1 MDKVEKRRSFII
13 NILYAAIWIGIGYL
27 CIKYALGVI
36 WPFVVS
42 LFFAMLLQRPVNA
55 MARKT
60 PLKRGISSVIMVLLI
75 VVLAGSIVGFIVVRI
90 TMELGDFFRYLLMKI
105 EDAPSFA
112 SQIMAWFHN
121 AVAFLP
127 DTLEQT
133 VTASVESFVNRL
145 LGIETELN
153 AAAPAAADSGIDF
166 SVLSS
171 PLGAVWGTAKQ
182 IPMFAA
188 GLLVCIV
195 SCCFMTA
202 DYHNLRDGILRQ
214 FKPASQAAVVRAKQ
228 VTFST
233 IGKMGKSYS
242 IIIGIT
248 FSEMVIG
255 LSVLKLC
262 RLYTGGYIF
271 AIALVTAVVDI
282 MPVLGTGTIL
292 IPWAVI
298 SFCTG
303 KFGLGVGLLVLYTII
318 GIIRQVVEPKLV
330 SAQLGLP
337 PYLTLA
343 AMYIGT
349 QLFGF
354 LGLFLLPLLLT
365 LLKVLN
371 DEGILHILKPAPAK
385 VAAADNS
392 AEPPCAEPAV
402 DGEKEEKHD

>member
-13 NILYAAIWIGIGYL
+13 NMLYAAIWIGIGYL
-27 CIKYALGVI
+27 CIKYALGIV

-42 LFFAMLLQRPVNA
+42 LFLAMLLQRPVNA
-55 MARKT
+55 LTRKT

-75 VVLAGSIVGFIVVRI
+75 VVLAGSVVGFIVVRI
-90 TMELGDFFRYLLMKI
+90 GMELADFFRFLLMKI

-112 SQIMAWFHN
+112 SQIMQWFQN

-127 DTLEQT
+127 DALEQSA
-133 VTASVESFVNRL
+133 TASFEGFVNRI
-145 LGIETELN
+145 LGLETELN
-153 AAAPAAADSGIDF
+153 ATQSAAGGGFDF
-166 SVLSS
+166 SMLSS

-182 IPMFAA
+182 IPLFAA

-202 DYHNLRDGILRQ
+202 DYHNLRDSILRQ
-214 FKPASQAAVVRAKQ
+214 VKPASQAAVVRAKQ

-248 FSEMVIG
+248 FTEMVIG
-255 LSVLKLC
+255 LCILKLC
-262 RLYTGGYIF
+262 GLYTGGYIF

-282 MPVLGTGTIL
+282 LPVLGTGTIL
-292 IPWAVI
+292 IPWAVV

-303 KFGLGVGLLVLYTII
+303 KIGFGIGLLVLYAII
-318 GIIRQVVEPKLV
+318 GVIRQIVEPKLV

-371 DEGILHILKPAPAK
+371 DEGILHIFKTAPAT
-385 VAAADNS
+385 VT
-392 AEPPCAEPAV
+392 EPPTPTETA
-402 DGEKEEKHD
+402 EKEQKDD

>member
-75 VVLAGSIVGFIVVRI
+75 VVLAGSIVGFIVVR
-90 TMELGDFFRYLLMKI
+90 TAMELGDFFRYLLMKI

-112 SQIMAWFHN
+112 SQIMQWFHN
-121 AVAFLP
+121 TVAFLP

-133 VTASVESFVNRL
+133 VTASVESFINRL

-248 FSEMVIG
+248 FLEMVIG

-318 GIIRQVVEPKLV
+318 GIIRQIVEPKLV

-385 VAAADNS
+385 VATADKS

>member
-248 FSEMVIG
+248 FLEMVIG

-303 KFGLGVGLLVLYTII
+303 KFGLGVGLLVLYAII
-318 GIIRQVVEPKLV
+318 GIIRQIVEPKLV

-385 VAAADNS
+385 VAAADKS
-392 AEPPCAEPAV
+392 AEPPCAETAV

>member
-112 SQIMAWFHN
+112 SQIMQWFRN

-195 SCCFMTA
+195 SCCFMTT

-303 KFGLGVGLLVLYTII
+303 KFGLGVGLLVLYAII
-318 GIIRQVVEPKLV
+318 GIIRQIVEPKLV

-385 VAAADNS
+385 VAAADES

-402 DGEKEEKHD
+402 DGEKEEKND

>member
-153 AAAPAAADSGIDF
+153 AAAPAAADSGFDF

-282 MPVLGTGTIL
+282 LPVLGTGTIL

-303 KFGLGVGLLVLYTII
+303 KFGFGVGLLVLYTII
-318 GIIRQVVEPKLV
+318 GIIRQIVEPKLV

-385 VAAADNS
+385 VAAADES

>member
-13 NILYAAIWIGIGYL
+13 NMLYAAIWIGIGYL
-27 CIKYALGVI
+27 CIKYALGIV

-42 LFFAMLLQRPVNA
+42 LFLAMLLQRPVNA
-55 MARKT
+55 LTRKT

-75 VVLAGSIVGFIVVRI
+75 VVLAGSVVGFIVVRI
-90 TMELGDFFRYLLMKI
+90 GMELADFFRFLMMKI

-112 SQIMAWFHN
+112 SQIMQWFQN

-127 DTLEQT
+127 DALEQSA
-133 VTASVESFVNRL
+133 TASFEGFVNRI
-145 LGIETELN
+145 LGLETELN
-153 AAAPAAADSGIDF
+153 ATQSAAGGGFDF
-166 SVLSS
+166 SMLSS

-182 IPMFAA
+182 IPLFAA

-202 DYHNLRDGILRQ
+202 DYHNLRDSILRQ
-214 FKPASQAAVVRAKQ
+214 VKPDSQAAVVRAKQ

-248 FSEMVIG
+248 FTEMVIG
-255 LSVLKLC
+255 LCILKLC
-262 RLYTGGYIF
+262 GLYTGGYIF

-282 MPVLGTGTIL
+282 LPVLGTGTIL
-292 IPWAVI
+292 IPWAVV

-303 KFGLGVGLLVLYTII
+303 KIGFGIGLLVLYAII
-318 GIIRQVVEPKLV
+318 GVIRQIVEPKLV

-371 DEGILHILKPAPAK
+371 DEGILHIFKTAPAT
-385 VAAADNS
+385 VT
-392 AEPPCAEPAV
+392 EPPTPTETA
-402 DGEKEEKHD
+402 EKEQKDD

>member
-75 VVLAGSIVGFIVVRI
+75 VVLAGSLVGFIVVRI

-112 SQIMAWFHN
+112 SQIMQWFRN

-153 AAAPAAADSGIDF
+153 AAAPATADSGIDF

-248 FSEMVIG
+248 CLEMVIG

-318 GIIRQVVEPKLV
+318 GIIRQIVEPKLV

-385 VAAADNS
+385 VAAADKS

>member
-13 NILYAAIWIGIGYL
+13 NMLYAAIWIGIGYL
-27 CIKYALGVI
+27 CIKYALGIV

-42 LFFAMLLQRPVNA
+42 LFLAMLLQRPVNA
-55 MARKT
+55 LTRKT

-75 VVLAGSIVGFIVVRI
+75 VVLAGSVVGFIVVRI
-90 TMELGDFFRYLLMKI
+90 GMELADFFRFLIMKI

-112 SQIMAWFHN
+112 SQIMQWFQN
-121 AVAFLP
+121 AIAFLP
-127 DTLEQT
+127 DALEQSA
-133 VTASVESFVNRL
+133 TASFEGFVNRI
-145 LGIETELN
+145 LGLETELN
-153 AAAPAAADSGIDF
+153 ATQSAAGGGFDF
-166 SVLSS
+166 SMLSS

-182 IPMFAA
+182 IPLFAA

-202 DYHNLRDGILRQ
+202 DYHNLRDSILRQ
-214 FKPASQAAVVRAKQ
+214 VKPDSQAAVVRAKQ

-248 FSEMVIG
+248 FTEMVIG
-255 LSVLKLC
+255 LCILKLC
-262 RLYTGGYIF
+262 GLYTGGYIF

-282 MPVLGTGTIL
+282 LPVLGTGTIL
-292 IPWAVI
+292 IPWAVV

-303 KFGLGVGLLVLYTII
+303 KIGFGIGLLVLYAII
-318 GIIRQVVEPKLV
+318 GVIRQIVEPKLV

-371 DEGILHILKPAPAK
+371 DEGILHIFKTAPAT
-385 VAAADNS
+385 VT
-392 AEPPCAEPAV
+392 EPPTPTETA
-402 DGEKEEKHD
+402 EKEQKDD

>member
-1 MDKVEKRRSFII
+1 MDKDKVEKRRSFII

-55 MARKT
+55 MTRKT
-60 PLKRGISSVIMVLLI
+60 PLKRGMSSVIMVLLI

-90 TMELGDFFRYLLMKI
+90 AVELGDFFRYLLMKI

-112 SQIMAWFHN
+112 SQIMQWIRN

-127 DTLEQT
+127 DALEQT
-133 VTASVESFVNRL
+133 VTASAESFVNRL
-145 LGIETELN
+145 LGLETELN
-153 AAAPAAADSGIDF
+153 AAAPAADSGFDF

-188 GLLVCIV
+188 GLLICIV

-214 FKPASQAAVVRAKQ
+214 FQPTAQAAVVRAKQ

-242 IIIGIT
+242 MIIGIT
-248 FSEMVIG
+248 FLEMVIG

-262 RLYTGGYIF
+262 RFYTGGYIF

-303 KFGLGVGLLVLYTII
+303 KFGLGVGLLVLYAII
-318 GIIRQVVEPKLV
+318 GVIRQIVEPKLV

-371 DEGILHILKPAPAK
+371 DEGILHILKPAPVK
-385 VAAADNS
+385 VAADES
-392 AEPPCAEPAV
+392 AEPPCAETAV

>member
-55 MARKT
+55 MTRKT

-75 VVLAGSIVGFIVVRI
+75 VVLAGSIVGFIAVRI
-90 TMELGDFFRYLLMKI
+90 AMELGDFFRYLLMKI

-112 SQIMAWFHN
+112 SQIMQWFRN

-182 IPMFAA
+182 IPMFAV
-188 GLLVCIV
+188 GILVCIV

-248 FSEMVIG
+248 FLEMVIG
-255 LSVLKLC
+255 LFVLKLG

-303 KFGLGVGLLVLYTII
+303 KFGLGVGLLVLYAII
-318 GIIRQVVEPKLV
+318 GIIRQIVEPKLV

-354 LGLFLLPLLLT
+354 FGLFLLPLLLT

-392 AEPPCAEPAV
+392 AEPPCEEPAV
-402 DGEKEEKHD
+402 DGEKEEKND

>member
-318 GIIRQVVEPKLV
+318 GIIRQIVEPKLV

>member
-13 NILYAAIWIGIGYL
+13 NMLYAAIWIGIGYL
-27 CIKYALGVI
+27 CIKYALGIV

-42 LFFAMLLQRPVNA
+42 LFLAMLLQKPVNA
-55 MARKT
+55 LTRKT

-75 VVLAGSIVGFIVVRI
+75 VVLAGSVVGFIVVRI
-90 TMELGDFFRYLLMKI
+90 GMELADFFRFLMMKI

-112 SQIMAWFHN
+112 SQIMQWFQN

-127 DTLEQT
+127 DALEQSA
-133 VTASVESFVNRL
+133 TASFEGFVNRI
-145 LGIETELN
+145 LGLETELN
-153 AAAPAAADSGIDF
+153 ATHSAAGGGFDF
-166 SVLSS
+166 SMLSS

-182 IPMFAA
+182 IPLFAA

-202 DYHNLRDGILRQ
+202 DYHNLRDSILRQ
-214 FKPASQAAVVRAKQ
+214 VKPASQAAVVRAKQ

-248 FSEMVIG
+248 FTEMVIG
-255 LSVLKLC
+255 LCILKLC
-262 RLYTGGYIF
+262 GLYTGGYIF

-282 MPVLGTGTIL
+282 LPVLGTGTIL
-292 IPWAVI
+292 IPWAVV

-303 KFGLGVGLLVLYTII
+303 KIGFGIGLLVLYAII
-318 GIIRQVVEPKLV
+318 GVIRQIVEPKLV

-371 DEGILHILKPAPAK
+371 DEGILHIFKTAT
-385 VAAADNS
+385 VT
-392 AEPPCAEPAV
+392 EPPTPTETA
-402 DGEKEEKHD
+402 EKEQKDD

>member
-112 SQIMAWFHN
+112 SQIMQWFRN

-318 GIIRQVVEPKLV
+318 GIIRQIVEPKLV

-402 DGEKEEKHD
+402 DGEKEEKYD

>member
-13 NILYAAIWIGIGYL
+13 NMLYAAIWIGIGYL
-27 CIKYALGVI
+27 CIKYALGIV

-42 LFFAMLLQRPVNA
+42 LFLAMLLQKPVNA
-55 MARKT
+55 LTRKT

-75 VVLAGSIVGFIVVRI
+75 VVLAGSVVGFIVVRI
-90 TMELGDFFRYLLMKI
+90 GIELADFFRFLMMKI

-112 SQIMAWFHN
+112 SQIMQWFQN

-127 DTLEQT
+127 DALEQSA
-133 VTASVESFVNRL
+133 TASFEGFVNRI
-145 LGIETELN
+145 LGLETELN
-153 AAAPAAADSGIDF
+153 ATHSAAGGGFDF
-166 SVLSS
+166 SMLSS

-182 IPMFAA
+182 IPLFAA

-202 DYHNLRDGILRQ
+202 DYYNLRDSILRQ
-214 FKPASQAAVVRAKQ
+214 VKPASQAAVVRAKQ

-248 FSEMVIG
+248 FTEMVIG
-255 LSVLKLC
+255 LCILKLC
-262 RLYTGGYIF
+262 GLYTGGYIF

-282 MPVLGTGTIL
+282 LPVLGTGTIL
-292 IPWAVI
+292 IPWAVV
-298 SFCTG
+298 SFCTDKIG
-303 KFGLGVGLLVLYTII
+303 FGIGLLVLYAII
-318 GIIRQVVEPKLV
+318 GVIRQIVEPKLV

-371 DEGILHILKPAPAK
+371 DEGILHIFKTA
-385 VAAADNS
+385 S
-392 AEPPCAEPAV
+392 ATVTEPPTPTETA
-402 DGEKEEKHD
+402 EKEQKDV

>member
-13 NILYAAIWIGIGYL
+13 NMLYAAIWIGIGYL
-27 CIKYALGVI
+27 CIKYALGIV

-42 LFFAMLLQRPVNA
+42 LFLAMLLQKPVNA
-55 MARKT
+55 LTRKT

-75 VVLAGSIVGFIVVRI
+75 VVLAGSVVGFIVVRI
-90 TMELGDFFRYLLMKI
+90 GIELADFFRFLMMKI

-112 SQIMAWFHN
+112 SQIIQWFQN

-127 DTLEQT
+127 DALEQSA
-133 VTASVESFVNRL
+133 TASFEGFVNRI
-145 LGIETELN
+145 LGLETELN
-153 AAAPAAADSGIDF
+153 ATQSAAGGGFDF
-166 SVLSS
+166 SMLSS

-182 IPMFAA
+182 IPLFAA

-202 DYHNLRDGILRQ
+202 DYHNLRDSILRQ
-214 FKPASQAAVVRAKQ
+214 VKPSSQAAVVRAKQ

-248 FSEMVIG
+248 FTEMVIG
-255 LSVLKLC
+255 LCILKLC
-262 RLYTGGYIF
+262 GLYTGGYIF

-282 MPVLGTGTIL
+282 LPVLGTGTIL
-292 IPWAVI
+292 IPWAVV

-303 KFGLGVGLLVLYTII
+303 KIGFGIGLLVLYAII
-318 GIIRQVVEPKLV
+318 GVIRQIVEPKLV

-371 DEGILHILKPAPAK
+371 DEGILHIFKTK
-385 VAAADNS
+385 STVA
-392 AEPPCAEPAV
+392 AEPPTPTETA
-402 DGEKEEKHD
+402 EKEQKDD

>member
-13 NILYAAIWIGIGYL
+13 NMLYAAIWIGIGYL
-27 CIKYALGVI
+27 CIKYALGIV

-42 LFFAMLLQRPVNA
+42 LFLAMLLQKPVNA
-55 MARKT
+55 LTRKT

-75 VVLAGSIVGFIVVRI
+75 VVLAGSVVGFIVVRI
-90 TMELGDFFRYLLMKI
+90 GMELADFFRFLMMKI

-112 SQIMAWFHN
+112 SQIMQWFQN

-127 DTLEQT
+127 DALEQSA
-133 VTASVESFVNRL
+133 TASFEGFVNRI
-145 LGIETELN
+145 LGLETELN
-153 AAAPAAADSGIDF
+153 ATQSAAGGGFDF
-166 SVLSS
+166 SMLSS

-182 IPMFAA
+182 IPLFAA

-202 DYHNLRDGILRQ
+202 DYHNLRDSILRQ
-214 FKPASQAAVVRAKQ
+214 VKPSSQAAVVRAKQ

-248 FSEMVIG
+248 FTEMVIG
-255 LSVLKLC
+255 LCILKLC
-262 RLYTGGYIF
+262 GLYTGGYIF

-282 MPVLGTGTIL
+282 LPVLGTGTIL
-292 IPWAVI
+292 IPWAVV

-303 KFGLGVGLLVLYTII
+303 KIGFGIGLLVLYAII
-318 GIIRQVVEPKLV
+318 GVIRQIVEPKLV

-371 DEGILHILKPAPAK
+371 DEGILHIFKTK
-385 VAAADNS
+385 STVA
-392 AEPPCAEPAV
+392 AEPPTPTETA
-402 DGEKEEKHD
+402 EKEQKDD

>member
-55 MARKT
+55 MTKKT
-60 PLKRGISSVIMVLLI
+60 PLKRGFSSVLMVLLI

-90 TMELGDFFRYLLMKI
+90 AMELGDFFRYLLMKI

-112 SQIMAWFHN
+112 SQIMQWFRN

-133 VTASVESFVNRL
+133 VTASAESFVNRL

-153 AAAPAAADSGIDF
+153 AAAPAAADSGFDF

-188 GLLVCIV
+188 GLLVCII

-248 FSEMVIG
+248 FLEMVIG

-303 KFGLGVGLLVLYTII
+303 TFGLGVGLLVLYAII
-318 GIIRQVVEPKLV
+318 GIIRQIVEPKLV

-392 AEPPCAEPAV
+392 AEPPCADPSA
-402 DGEKEEKHD
+402 EEKDAKHD

>member
-13 NILYAAIWIGIGYL
+13 NMLYAAIWIGIGYL
-27 CIKYALGVI
+27 CIKYALGIV

-42 LFFAMLLQRPVNA
+42 LFLAMLLQKPVNA
-55 MARKT
+55 LTRKT

-75 VVLAGSIVGFIVVRI
+75 VVLAGSVVGFIVVRI
-90 TMELGDFFRYLLMKI
+90 GMELADFFRFLMMKI

-112 SQIMAWFHN
+112 SQIMQWFQN

-127 DTLEQT
+127 DALEQSA
-133 VTASVESFVNRL
+133 TASFEGFVNRI
-145 LGIETELN
+145 LGLETELN
-153 AAAPAAADSGIDF
+153 ATQSAAGGGFDF
-166 SVLSS
+166 SMLSS

-182 IPMFAA
+182 IPLFAA

-202 DYHNLRDGILRQ
+202 DYHNLRDSILRQ
-214 FKPASQAAVVRAKQ
+214 VKPSSQAAVVRAKQ

-248 FSEMVIG
+248 FTEMVIG
-255 LSVLKLC
+255 LCILKLC
-262 RLYTGGYIF
+262 GLYTGGYIF

-282 MPVLGTGTIL
+282 LPVLGTGTIL
-292 IPWAVI
+292 IPWAVV

-303 KFGLGVGLLVLYTII
+303 KIGLGIGLLVLYAII
-318 GIIRQVVEPKLV
+318 GVIRQIVEPKLV

-371 DEGILHILKPAPAK
+371 DEGILHIFKTK
-385 VAAADNS
+385 STVA
-392 AEPPCAEPAV
+392 AEPPTPTETA
-402 DGEKEEKHD
+402 EKEQKDD

>member
-13 NILYAAIWIGIGYL
+13 NMLYAAIWIGIGYL
-27 CIKYALGVI
+27 CIKYALGIV

-42 LFFAMLLQRPVNA
+42 LFLAMLLQRPVNA
-55 MARKT
+55 LTRKT

-75 VVLAGSIVGFIVVRI
+75 VVLAGSVVGFIVVRI
-90 TMELGDFFRYLLMKI
+90 GMELADFFRFLIMKI

-112 SQIMAWFHN
+112 SQIMQWFQN

-127 DTLEQT
+127 DALEQSA
-133 VTASVESFVNRL
+133 TASFEGFVNRI
-145 LGIETELN
+145 LGLETELN
-153 AAAPAAADSGIDF
+153 ATQSAAGGGFDF
-166 SVLSS
+166 SMLSS

-182 IPMFAA
+182 IPLFAA

-202 DYHNLRDGILRQ
+202 DYHNLRDSILRQ
-214 FKPASQAAVVRAKQ
+214 VKPASQAAVVRAKQ

-248 FSEMVIG
+248 FTEMVIG
-255 LSVLKLC
+255 LCILKLC
-262 RLYTGGYIF
+262 GLYTGGYIF

-282 MPVLGTGTIL
+282 LPVLGTGTIL
-292 IPWAVI
+292 IPWAVV

-303 KFGLGVGLLVLYTII
+303 KIGFGIGLLVLYAII
-318 GIIRQVVEPKLV
+318 GVIRQIVEPKLV

-371 DEGILHILKPAPAK
+371 DEGILHIFKTAPAT
-385 VAAADNS
+385 VT
-392 AEPPCAEPAV
+392 EPPTPTETA
-402 DGEKEEKHD
+402 EKEQKDD

>member
-13 NILYAAIWIGIGYL
+13 NMLYAAIWIGIGYL
-27 CIKYALGVI
+27 CIKYALGIV

-42 LFFAMLLQRPVNA
+42 LFLAMLLQRPVNA
-55 MARKT
+55 LTRKT

-75 VVLAGSIVGFIVVRI
+75 VVLAGSVVGFIVVRI
-90 TMELGDFFRYLLMKI
+90 GMELADFFRFLMMKI

-112 SQIMAWFHN
+112 SQIMQWFQN

-127 DTLEQT
+127 DALEQSAI
-133 VTASVESFVNRL
+133 ASFEGFVNRI
-145 LGIETELN
+145 LGLETELN
-153 AAAPAAADSGIDF
+153 ATQSAAGGGFDF
-166 SVLSS
+166 SMLSS

-182 IPMFAA
+182 IPLFAA

-202 DYHNLRDGILRQ
+202 DYHNLRDSILRQ
-214 FKPASQAAVVRAKQ
+214 VKPASQAAVVRAKQ

-248 FSEMVIG
+248 FTEMVIG
-255 LSVLKLC
+255 LCILKLC
-262 RLYTGGYIF
+262 GLYTGGYIF

-282 MPVLGTGTIL
+282 LPVLGTGTIL
-292 IPWAVI
+292 IPWAVV

-303 KFGLGVGLLVLYTII
+303 KIGFGIGLLVLYAII
-318 GIIRQVVEPKLV
+318 GVIRQIVEPKLV

-371 DEGILHILKPAPAK
+371 DEGILHIFKTAPAT
-385 VAAADNS
+385 VT
-392 AEPPCAEPAV
+392 EPPTPTETA
-402 DGEKEEKHD
+402 EKEQKDD

>member
-13 NILYAAIWIGIGYL
+13 NMLYAAIWIGIGYL
-27 CIKYALGVI
+27 CIKYALGIV

-42 LFFAMLLQRPVNA
+42 LFLAMLLQRPVNA
-55 MARKT
+55 LTRKT

-75 VVLAGSIVGFIVVRI
+75 VVLAGSVVGFIVVRI
-90 TMELGDFFRYLLMKI
+90 GMELADFFRFLIMKI

-112 SQIMAWFHN
+112 SQIMQWFQN

-127 DTLEQT
+127 DALEQSA
-133 VTASVESFVNRL
+133 TASFEGFVNRI
-145 LGIETELN
+145 LGLETELN
-153 AAAPAAADSGIDF
+153 ATQSAAGGGFDF
-166 SVLSS
+166 SMLSS

-182 IPMFAA
+182 IPLFAA

-202 DYHNLRDGILRQ
+202 DYHNLRDSILRQ
-214 FKPASQAAVVRAKQ
+214 VKPDSQAAVVRAKQ

-248 FSEMVIG
+248 FTEMVIG
-255 LSVLKLC
+255 LCILKLC
-262 RLYTGGYIF
+262 GLYTGGYIF

-282 MPVLGTGTIL
+282 LPVLGTGTIL
-292 IPWAVI
+292 IPWAVV

-303 KFGLGVGLLVLYTII
+303 KIGFGIGLLVLYAII
-318 GIIRQVVEPKLV
+318 GVIRQIVEPKLV

-371 DEGILHILKPAPAK
+371 DEGILHIFKTAPAT
-385 VAAADNS
+385 VT
-392 AEPPCAEPAV
+392 EPPTPTETA
-402 DGEKEEKHD
+402 EKEQKDD